1 MNIFCITLT
10 NNEKKYPQ
18 ISCLSLYD
26 QQTLSM
32 ARKNLPGNNCHR
44 TNAPAGYSTLLHR
57 ATGSKTSPCFM
68 SGSCSGLMLS
78 RSIVRS
84 CGWEFLLFYTTHTHT
99 NHPLPLTPF
108 IRKLNAEENTQTSP
122 HGQTP
127 YANICWKEK
136 TWQPNLY
143 VSSFYLFLSVI
154 LDCILFVFVNRR
166 HHFLHHS
173 DAFVILLWAAY
184 TDYPCRISVLVLT

>member
-57 ATGSKTSPCFM
+57 APAQRQIRASCPDLVLVYCFP
-68 SGSCSGLMLS
+68 

-84 CGWEFLLFYTTHTHT
+84 CGCEFLLFYTTHTHT

-108 IRKLNAEENTQTSP
+108 IRKINAEENTQTSP

-127 YANICWKEK
+127 YANIC
-136 TWQPNLY
+136 
-143 VSSFYLFLSVI
+143 
-154 LDCILFVFVNRR
+154 
-166 HHFLHHS
+166 
-173 DAFVILLWAAY
+173 
-184 TDYPCRISVLVLT
+184 